1 MPRHSVDVVV
11 IGGGA
16 AGLMCAIEA
25 GKRGRRAVVLEHNAQ
40 IGRKILISGG
50 GRCNFTNLYTKPE
63 NFVSANPHFA
73 KSALARYGPRD
84 FVGMVE
90 RHGIPYHEKTLGQL
104 FCDRSARDITRMLES
119 ECRMA
124 GVRIETECPVTSL
137 TKVTSEARQAGEGA
151 AQDGRFIAETA
162 RGTFHAASL
171 VIATGGLSVPKIGAT
186 QFGYSIARQFG
197 LRIVECRPALAP
209 LLFTREDQARYA
221 GLAGVSAE
229 VVAAAGGCKF
239 SEKMLFTHRGIS
251 GPAILQ
257 ASTYWKPGETVELDL
272 LPDGDLTG
280 LLRQWRAEG
289 NRAEART
296 MIGRL
301 LPKRL
306 ADRWFEVHAQSKPV
320 AMLGDAEIQAISGGL
335 HQWRVK
341 PAGTEG
347 YEKAEV
353 TAGGVDT
360 AELSSKTMEVNRV
373 PGLYFIGEVVDVTGH
388 LGGFNFQWAWASGYA
403 AGQSV

>member
-1 MPRHSVDVVV
+1 MLPHGMDVLIV
-11 IGGGA
+11 GAGA

-25 GKRGRRAVVLEHNAQ
+25 GKRGRRVVVLEHNAQ

-50 GRCNFTNLYTKPE
+50 GRCNFTNLYTQPE

-73 KSALARYGPRD
+73 KSALARYGPQE
-84 FVGMVE
+84 FVRLVE

-104 FCDRSARDITRMLES
+104 FCDRSARDVTGMLEA
-119 ECRMA
+119 ECHRA
-124 GVRIETECPVTSL
+124 GVRIETGCPV
-137 TKVTSEARQAGEGA
+137 A
-151 AQDGRFIAETA
+151 AVKQDGGFVAETD
-162 RGTFHAASL
+162 RGVWRAASL
-171 VIATGGLSVPKIGAT
+171 VIATGGLSLPKIGAT
-186 QFGYSIARQFG
+186 PFGYTMARQFG
-197 LRIVECRPALAP
+197 LKIVECRPALVP
-209 LLFTREDQARYA
+209 LVYSREDQ
-221 GLAGVSAE
+221 GKHEDLAGVSAE
-229 VVAAAGGCKF
+229 VVAAAGSHKF
-239 SEKMLFTHRGIS
+239 REKMLFTHRGLS

-257 ASTYWKPGETVELDL
+257 ASTYWKPGKTVDIDL
-272 LPDGDLTG
+272 LPGMDLIG
-280 LLRQWRAEG
+280 LLRECRSAG
-289 NRAEART
+289 NRSEART

-306 ADRWFEVHAQSKPV
+306 ADRWFEIHAQSKPLAV
-320 AMLGDAEIQAISGGL
+320 LGDREIEAISAGL
-335 HQWRVK
+335 HRWRVK

-360 AELSSKTMEVNRV
+360 GELSSKTMEAKRV
-373 PGLYFIGEVVDVTGH
+373 PGLYMIGEVVDVTGH